1 MHTRREWGCRHR
13 APPPREVGPDTHLRT
28 GCRQVTSDVQS
39 RCTVAP
45 SRTALAG
52 TSRSTGE
59 ILSRVASI
67 DMLVSLSGAPIAVAA
82 IGLLAPRFGFSA
94 ITAELAILVLISVPF
109 ALCFK
114 IRQNFPQGGAN

>member
-1 MHTRREWGCRHR
+1 M
-13 APPPREVGPDTHLRT
+13 P
-28 GCRQVTSDVQS
+28 
-39 RCTVAP
+39 
-45 SRTALAG
+45 
-52 TSRSTGE
+52 GE

-67 DMLVSLSGAPIAVAA
+67 DMLVSLSGASIAVAA

-114 IRQNFPQGGAN
+114 SVRTFPRGVQISDV